1 MIKLK
6 KNLVLTGMMGVGKT
20 TIGKKLAERISYE
33 FVDIDKLIESK
44 EGFSITQIF
53 KNKGESYFR
62 KIENETT
69 LNQLKRDSLI
79 ISLGGGAFLNKLI
92 RRRVKESSI
101 SFWLDVNIFE
111 LTKRLIKS
119 KKRPLLLKKNLK
131 DTINKIYLER
141 KKIYSQSDFRI
152 KCDFLRSEKIVEK
165 ILKIYEKSES

>member
-62 KIENETT
+62 KIENEIT
-69 LNQLKRDSLI
+69 LKELKRDNLI
-79 ISLGGGAFLNKLI
+79 ISLG
-92 RRRVKESSI
+92 E
-101 SFWLDVNIFE
+101 E
-111 LTKRLIKS
+111 L
-119 KKRPLLLKKNLK
+119 
-131 DTINKIYLER
+131 
-141 KKIYSQSDFRI
+141 F
-152 KCDFLRSEKIVEK
+152 
-165 ILKIYEKSES
+165 